1 MHALLAFR
9 TSARHAQLYCMPY
22 FRETA
27 ASSNAVSRKQ
37 VRACAVGS
45 THSAQVACHACMH
58 LPSTPHHRSAYT
70 NTNHMRR
77 IVESVSTATPLNLYT
92 RLCVCV
98 CSVSAFVLAWLKN
111 SSKITYSQ
119 QCARVAVCKLN
130 AVVLDSTFLL
140 CHWERD
146 WRTHAIHPMKSPVP
160 HTQLQIP
167 YRLAFNMSMHILHSL
182 VFDWKP
188 SGSDKFW
195 RVCKKKS
202 IQLYGAILR

>member
-1 MHALLAFR
+1 MSAQNPPPVRMHALLAFR

-77 IVESVSTATPLNLYT
+77 IVCLHSHSPQFVHSFV
-92 RLCVCV
+92 CVCV
-98 CSVSAFVLAWLKN
+98 CCVSAFVLAWLKN
-111 SSKITYSQ
+111 SSKITYSL

-130 AVVLDSTFLL
+130 AVVLDGTFLL
-140 CHWERD
+140 CH
-146 WRTHAIHPMKSPVP
+146 
-160 HTQLQIP
+160 
-167 YRLAFNMSMHILHSL
+167 
-182 VFDWKP
+182 
-188 SGSDKFW
+188 
-195 RVCKKKS
+195 
-202 IQLYGAILR
+202 